1 MPTATRAERV
11 RFGIFE
17 ADLRSG
23 ELYRQGRRIT
33 LHQQP
38 FQVLAML
45 LEHPGEVVTREELRR
60 TLWPADTFVNFDIGV
75 NAAVRKVRRALHDS
89 ADSPRYVETL
99 PRRGY
104 RFIAPVASVATSA
117 APSGVE
123 VSGPEIEESVQPALE
138 RAAPHTASWAAHAW
152 IRWPVA
158 GAALALL
165 VFLAWL
171 NVGSWRQR
179 SVARAAAVPIR
190 SIAVLPL
197 ENLSGDPAQEYFV
210 DGMTDAL
217 VTNLAQI
224 SSLKV
229 ISRTSVMAYKG
240 THKRLP
246 EIARELNV
254 DGIVEG
260 AVIRS
265 GDRIRVDAQLVE
277 AVTDRHAWA
286 QTYERHIGEV
296 ISLQGEIARAIA
308 SEIQAK
314 LTPEEHARLLRPE
327 PVDPQTYELYVKG
340 RYLWNKLTDDSVR
353 KSIEY
358 FQQAIQ
364 RQPSFAP
371 AYAGMAD
378 AYFAGCYR
386 DVAPEEACSKAKA
399 EAVAALQLDETL
411 AEAHTALAAC
421 LFWYDWNWPGAE
433 REFQRALGL
442 NPNYARAHQFYGQY
456 QKAMG
461 RKNWAA
467 EVKRAAELDPV
478 SPVNAGGDWY
488 LESGEYDMSINLLR
502 KKLELD
508 PQSAFVHMLLGR
520 AHAMKGAYADA
531 IDYFQTAVNLSG
543 GAPGSLTPG
552 SLSLLGYAYGVSG
565 KRTDALNVRRQLE
578 LLSQRRYVSPYDIAV
593 VYVGLG
599 EKDRA
604 FKWLD
609 KAVAERST
617 HLVMLNRPGE
627 MDSLRSD
634 PRFAEVKRRVGLP
647 E

>member
-1 MPTATRAERV
+1 MPTPTGAERL

-23 ELYRQGRRIT
+23 EMYKQGRRIK

-60 TLWPADTFVNFDIGV
+60 TLWPADTFVNFDIGL

-123 VSGPEIEESVQPALE
+123 VSGPEIDE
-138 RAAPHTASWAAHAW
+138 RVHLPFEHAADHQASWATSTW

-158 GAALALL
+158 GVALVLL
-165 VFLAWL
+165 VVLAWL

-197 ENLSGDPAQEYFV
+197 ENLSGDPGQEYFA

-229 ISRTSVMAYKG
+229 ISRTSMMTYKG
-240 THKRLP
+240 TRQRLP

-296 ISLQGEIARAIA
+296 LSLQGEIARAIA

-378 AYFAGCYR
+378 AYFVGCYR

-421 LFWYDWNWPGAE
+421 LFWYDWNWARAE
-433 REFQRALGL
+433 EEFQRALGL
-442 NPNYARAHQFYGQY
+442 NPNYAQAHQWYGQY

-478 SPVNAGGDWY
+478 SPEFAGGGWY
-488 LESGEYDMSINLLR
+488 LERGEYDLAINLLR

-508 PQSAFVHMLLGR
+508 PRSAAVHMPLGR
-520 AHAMKGAYADA
+520 AYALKGAYADA
-531 IDYFQTAVNLSG
+531 IRHYQTAVNLSG
-543 GAPGSLTPG
+543 GAPGSV
-552 SLSLLGYAYGVSG
+552 SLLGY
-565 KRTDALNVRRQLE
+565 
-578 LLSQRRYVSPYDIAV
+578 
-593 VYVGLG
+593 VY
-599 EKDRA
+599 
-604 FKWLD
+604 
-609 KAVAERST
+609 
-617 HLVMLNRPGE
+617 
-627 MDSLRSD
+627 
-634 PRFAEVKRRVGLP
+634 
-647 E
+647 

>member
-1 MPTATRAERV
+1 MDERRRV
-11 RFGIFE
+11 QFDAFDV
-17 ADLRSG
+17 DLRS
-23 ELYRQGRRIT
+23 
-33 LHQQP
+33 
-38 FQVLAML
+38 
-45 LEHPGEVVTREELRR
+45 EELRR
-60 TLWPADTFVNFDIGV
+60 HGRRLRLPRQSFQILALLLERAGELVTREQLCQRIWAAGTFVDFEHGL
-75 NAAVRKVRRALHDS
+75 NAAVNRLREVLGDS
-89 ADSPRYVETL
+89 ADAPRFIETL
-99 PRRGY
+99 PKRGY
-104 RFIAPVASVATSA
+104 RFIAPVEAL
-117 APSGVE
+117 PI
-123 VSGPEIEESVQPALE
+123 SGPPDMPSAGDEKENEAP
-138 RAAPHTASWAAHAW
+138 RADE
-152 IRWPVA
+152 
-158 GAALALL
+158 ALASESPLQSATTWTRHR
-165 VFLAWL
+165 VVTWG
-171 NVGSWRQR
+171 V
-179 SVARAAAVPIR
+179 AAAVSLLATLALQAVVRRGHPTASPVAPIR
-190 SIAVLPL
+190 TLAVLPL

-240 THKRLP
+240 TRQRLP

-296 ISLQGEIARAIA
+296 LSLQGEIARAIA

-314 LTPEEHARLLRPE
+314 LTPEEHARLQRPE

-340 RYLWNKLTDDSVR
+340 RYFWNKLTDDSVR

-378 AYFAGCYR
+378 AYFVGCYR

-411 AEAHTALAAC
+411 AEAHTTLAAC

-442 NPNYARAHQFYGQY
+442 NPNYARTHQFYGQY

-478 SPVNAGGDWY
+478 SPVLAGGDWY
-488 LESGEYDMSINLLR
+488 LESGEYDLAINLLR

-508 PQSAFVHMLLGR
+508 PQSALVHILLGR
-520 AHAMKGAYADA
+520 AYAMKGAYADA
-531 IDYFQTAVNLSG
+531 IDYFQTAINLSG
-543 GAPGSLTPG
+543 GAQG
-552 SLSLLGYAYGVSG
+552 SLSMLGYVYGMSG
-565 KRTDALNVRRQLE
+565 RRTEALKVRRQLE
-578 LLSQRRYVSPYDIAV
+578 QRRYVSSYDLAV
-593 VYVGLG
+593 VDVGLG

-604 FKWLD
+604 FKSLD
-609 KAVAERST
+609 KAVAERSPK
-617 HLVMLNRPGE
+617 LVMLNHRPGE

>member
-23 ELYRQGRRIT
+23 ELYRQGRRIK

-45 LEHPGEVVTREELRR
+45 LEHPGEVVTREKLRR
-60 TLWPADTFVNFDIGV
+60 TLWPADTFVNFDIGL
-75 NAAVRKVRRALHDS
+75 NAAVRKLRQALHDS
-89 ADSPRYVETL
+89 ADGPRYVETL

-104 RFIAPVASVATSA
+104 RFIAPVANVATSEA
-117 APSGVE
+117 RSGVE
-123 VSGPEIEESVQPALE
+123 VSGPEIEESVQPAFE
-138 RAAPHTASWAAHAW
+138 RATSQTASWAANKW

-158 GAALALL
+158 GVALALL
-165 VFLAWL
+165 VFLAGL
-171 NVGSWRQR
+171 NLGNWRQR
-179 SVARAAAVPIR
+179 SVVRAAPVPMR

-217 VTNLAQI
+217 ITNLAQI
-224 SSLKV
+224 SSLRV
-229 ISRTSVMAYKG
+229 ISRTSVMVYKG
-240 THKRLP
+240 TRKRLP

-265 GDRIRVDAQLVE
+265 GDRVRVDAQLVE
-277 AVTDRHAWA
+277 AATDRHAWA
-286 QTYERHIGEV
+286 RTYERNLGEV
-296 ISLQGEIARAIA
+296 ISLQGEIARAVA
-308 SEIQAK
+308 NEIQVK
-314 LTPEEHARLLRPE
+314 LTPEEHARLQRPD
-327 PVDPQTYELYVKG
+327 PIDPQTYELYIKG
-340 RYLWNKLTDDSVR
+340 LYFFNRVSVDSSR

-364 RQPSFAP
+364 RHPSFAP

-378 AYFAGCYR
+378 AYFVGCYHG
-386 DVAPEEACSKAKA
+386 DAPEEACSKAKA

-411 AEAHTALAAC
+411 TEAHTALAAC
-421 LFWYDWNWPGAE
+421 LFWYDWNWAGAE
-433 REFQRALGL
+433 KEFQRALAL
-442 NPNYARAHQFYGQY
+442 NPNYALAHQWYGQY

-478 SPVNAGGDWY
+478 SPVFAGGAWY
-488 LESGEYDMSINLLR
+488 FETGEYDRAIDLLR

-508 PQSAFVHMLLGR
+508 PHRADSHLRLGR
-520 AHAMKGAYADA
+520 AYSRKGAYADA
-531 IDYFQTAVNLSG
+531 INSFQTAVSLSG
-543 GAPGSLTPG
+543 GAPAN
-552 SLSLLGYAYGVSG
+552 LSSLGYAYGMSD
-565 KRTDALNVRRQLE
+565 KRTDALTILRQLQV
-578 LLSQRRYVSPYDIAV
+578 LSQKSYVSPYDIAV
-593 VYVGLG
+593 VYIGLG

-604 FKWLD
+604 FEWLD
-609 KAVAERST
+609 KAVAERSPN
-617 HLVMLNRPGE
+617 LVMLNRPGE
-627 MDSLRSD
+627 VDRLRSD
-634 PRFAEVKRRVGLP
+634 PRFAALKRRVGLP